1 MANSDINLA
10 ERSGSLVESHKGY
23 DPRIIFFY
31 FVLAAL
37 LIALV
42 AGLAYQQ
49 LIKTSDHAIAERQQN
64 QRRIIFPGPRG
75 NIYDR
80 NGQMLVGNNHQF
92 TVRLYLDELRREL
105 ATEFIRIRNNY
116 RETGDKDI
124 PDATQ
129 LRKIAR
135 VSVVQRYLD
144 QINTITGRQ
153 EKVNARK
160 LEQHFFQRLLLPYT
174 LIEDLKPEEYAR
186 LLEGL
191 PVRSPLELY
200 PSTVRSYPFGAAA
213 AHTLGYVREEA
224 AVAAEG
230 FPGEDLPGQ
239 FKEKAA
245 VGMNGLEK
253 AFDSFLQGEPGG
265 RIVLVDPSGFKIS
278 KPLEERKPKQG
289 KHLVTSLDIDLQM
302 EAERTIGDQTGAAV
316 AIDVNTGEVLVLASM
331 PNYDLNL
338 WYPHMP
344 TEAYRAIQEKGAE
357 RNNAINGFFPP
368 GSTFKIVTTIAG
380 LRSHALDPDQPI
392 IECKGVIYLGR
403 QAFVCFNRRGIHGD
417 VLLREAIAKSCDV
430 YFYEAGARITPT
442 VIAAEGRRFHLDRP
456 TGIELPS
463 EGKRSI
469 MPDPEWKKKNRNEPW
484 VGGDTYQMAIGQG
497 LVLVSPLQMA
507 CFVASVARNEVWTQ
521 PTLIHRPDA
530 PQLRAEPIG
539 LTPDQRIALLEGMAG
554 TVRYGTASTKLGPKG
569 PFRVDGVT
577 LAGKTGTAQLE
588 VRQDGKKGKINL
600 AWFICF
606 APVEKP
612 EIAMAVMIEGE
623 EIGEQLAGGDAA
635 APVAAAVLRKYFAK
649 KNAAA
654 TRVAAPVFKMK

>member
-37 LIALV
+37 LLTLV

-49 LIKTSDHAIAERQQN
+49 LIKSSEHAVAERQQN

-105 ATEFIRIRNNY
+105 SAEFIRIRNNY

-144 QINTITGRQ
+144 QINTLTGRR
-153 EKVNARK
+153 EKVNAKK
-160 LEQHFFQRLLLPYT
+160 LELHFFQRLLLPYT
-174 LIEDLKPEEYAR
+174 LIEDLKPAEYAR

-213 AHTLGYVREEA
+213 AHALGYVREEA
-224 AVAAEG
+224 EIEAEG

-239 FKEKAA
+239 FKMKGA
-245 VGMNGLEK
+245 VGKNGLEK
-253 AFDSFLQGEPGG
+253 WFDSSLQGESGG

-289 KHLVTSLDIDLQM
+289 RHLVTSLDIDLQL
-302 EAERTIGDQTGAAV
+302 EAEKIIGDQTGAAV

-344 TEAYRAIQEKGAE
+344 AETYREIQEKGAE
-357 RNNAINGFFPP
+357 FNNAINGFYAP

-380 LRSHALDPDQPI
+380 LRNHVLDPDVPI
-392 IECKGVIYLGR
+392 TECKGVTYLGR
-403 QAFVCFNRRGIHGD
+403 QPFVCENRRGIHGE
-417 VLLREAIAKSCDV
+417 VLLREAIARSCDI
-430 YFYEAGARITPT
+430 YFYEAGTRITPA

-463 EGKRSI
+463 EGRRAI
-469 MPDPEWKKKNRNEPW
+469 MPDPEWKKTHMGGPW
-484 VGGDTYQMAIGQG
+484 VGGDTYHMAIGQG
-497 LVLVSPLQMA
+497 FVQVSPLQMA
-507 CFVASVARNEVWTQ
+507 CFAASVARNEVWTQ
-521 PTLIHRPDA
+521 PTLVHRADA
-530 PQLRAEPIG
+530 PQIHTESIG
-539 LTPDQRIALLEGMAG
+539 LTPEQRIVLLEGMMG
-554 TVRYGTASTKLGPKG
+554 CVRYGTAAPRLGPKG
-569 PFRVDGVT
+569 PSRLEGIT
-577 LAGKTGTAQLE
+577 LAGKTGTAQKDVTLG
-588 VRQDGKKGKINL
+588 GKKGKINL

-612 EIAMAVMIEGE
+612 EIAMAVMIEGDEVGE
-623 EIGEQLAGGDAA
+623 ELAGGQAA
-635 APVAAAVLRKYFAK
+635 APIAAAVLKKYFAK
-649 KNAAA
+649 KGAAA
-654 TRVAAPVFKMK
+654 ARPAAPVFKMK